1 MKKILSILIAVSTAI
16 VAGPLQADTLELA
29 DGTLL
34 EGDFVGSSNDI
45 VMFNTGDGIEA
56 FPESQVVGIYLSA
69 GVNTASAYAAGPS
82 PAYVTVPSGTR
93 LVIRLSESID
103 SNRHSAGHRF
113 RGQMEG
119 ALVVGRVTVAP
130 RGTFVHGRITQ
141 AKQAGRVAGSSELT
155 IEFTDIMIDDQLFE
169 ISTSGLT
176 AQTGGEAG
184 RTVGRSARA
193 AAIGGLAGGSSGAR
207 KGAKIGAGVSI
218 LTAGASIN
226 IPAGTIVETRLA
238 QELRIQQ

>member
-1 MKKILSILIAVSTAI
+1 MKKILSILIIVSTAI
-16 VAGPLQADTLELA
+16 VAGPLQADTLEFA
-29 DGTLL
+29 DGDLL
-34 EGDFVGSSNDI
+34 EGTFVGSSNNI
-45 VMFNTGDGIEA
+45 IMFNTGDGIEV
-56 FPESQVVGIYLSA
+56 FPHSQVVGIYLSA
-69 GVNTASAYAAGPS
+69 GVNTASAYAAAPA
-82 PAYVTVPSGTR
+82 PAYVAVPSGTR
-93 LVIRLSESID
+93 LVIRFSESID
-103 SNRHSAGHRF
+103 SKRHSAGHRF
-113 RGQMEG
+113 RGQLEG
-119 ALVVGRVTVAP
+119 ALVVDGVTVAP
-130 RGTFVHGRITQ
+130 RGTFVHGRIAQ

-155 IEFTDIMIDDQLFE
+155 IEFTDLMIDDQLFE

-184 RTVGRSARA
+184 KTVGRSARA
-193 AAIGGLAGGSSGAR
+193 AAIGGLAGGSKGAR

>member
-1 MKKILSILIAVSTAI
+1 MV
-16 VAGPLQADTLELA
+16 D
-29 DGTLL
+29 
-34 EGDFVGSSNDI
+34 
-45 VMFNTGDGIEA
+45 
-56 FPESQVVGIYLSA
+56 
-69 GVNTASAYAAGPS
+69 
-82 PAYVTVPSGTR
+82 
-93 LVIRLSESID
+93 
-103 SNRHSAGHRF
+103 
-113 RGQMEG
+113 
-119 ALVVGRVTVAP
+119 RVTVAP
-130 RGTFVHGRITQ
+130 KGTFVHGRIAQ

-155 IEFTDIMIDDQLFE
+155 IEFTDLMIDDQLFE

>member
-1 MKKILSILIAVSTAI
+1 MKKILSILITVSTAI

-34 EGDFVGSSNDI
+34 EGDFVGSSNNI
-45 VMFNTGDGIEA
+45 IMFNTGDGIEA
-56 FPESQVVGIYLSA
+56 FPHSQVVGIYLIA
-69 GVNTASAYAAGPS
+69 GINTATAYAAGP
-82 PAYVTVPSGTR
+82 AYMTVPSGTR

-103 SNRHSAGHRF
+103 SKRHSAGHRF
-113 RGQMEG
+113 RGQLEG
-119 ALVVGRVTVAP
+119 ALVVGGVTVAP
-130 RGTFVHGRITQ
+130 RGTFVHGRIAQ
-141 AKQAGRVAGSSELT
+141 AKQAGRIAGSSELT
-155 IEFTDIMIDDQLFE
+155 IEFTDLMIDDQLFE

-184 RTVGRSARA
+184 KTVGRSASA

-207 KGAKIGAGVSI
+207 KGAKIGAGASI

-226 IPAGTIVETRLA
+226 IPAGTIDETRLA